1 MARRVESVTAM
12 LTRKRRGFLLLI
24 VVGLLAV
31 MLTLVVGFVSYT
43 RTETV
48 AVATVRDKVDGMML
62 MHSALDFTIAN
73 MTADLYDVSGQPRAG
88 AALGSDNNPK
98 GIVSS
103 VLDPGDPCYKTW
115 YKPWEP
121 GYQLGQW
128 WLAGEIS
135 PPYTMSNFQA
145 RWTDIPATY
154 FPSGGV
160 HGRWAV
166 QVLDANAF
174 ININN
179 WNENCNPTQCQMSH
193 MIMESLGDTWLENFY
208 GWRDTGQWGGGS
220 FNSAPLRYDNA
231 WRVATQTRR
240 STIWPNNTG
249 LAQVTDG
256 MSPNWVTHNS
266 TWTTLQGVDLQCI
279 RAEPS
284 AKGLPMQSQQ
294 VYQTL
299 GPGNYCPPT
308 RREGFQSGMFSWGWD
323 YWGNIWNVAPD
334 YFGSWWLNG
343 NFLVGQLPSTVCYSL
358 HSNVDPDTGRSPIN
372 VNTCFRS
379 GEFIPNN
386 TQFSLPRAYTMES
399 VFNVESLR
407 RIIKLGDFNY
417 KNAAGNMTQCNAT
430 DSTSP
435 YFIGNFTPVEKA
447 LAWTKHEQLRMKLA
461 YQYQETLCRY
471 FTASYSHPNLQLQN
485 GAMGRKYPPLNNSA
499 VTYNALYPTITGV
512 SHACPSSNY
521 GVTRF
526 PVGLRTFRKNC
537 FDDFAAMSAGTVP
550 TVTVTVDANGNDVFS
565 VVPGQ
570 LDKRT
575 ANAVYDNI
583 VPGKALIYPST
594 YKTGNPGSNDLLDP
608 LQELYDLQLGRD
620 ETAEDPY
627 NCRTPYQ
634 NNVNGYYTDN
644 PALFDSGL
652 TAVTGIPAQSN
663 PPGNRITLRCKGQD
677 IAAATSP
684 DGFYSKQYL
693 DSGGSPKDIA
703 QVPWRQMCFG
713 PDWFST
719 ELTTTSTSFVVIITV
734 QIQDNASNNDIY
746 VGQWGAVVELSPDVV
761 TETSAAYNSVYAAG
775 NSPQWPKGDPADAA
789 GTMGLG
795 FMRGGWAG
803 LLKSAKQGDAY
814 ANIYSQDAYPDGTLK
829 PYRSESASQGTQ
841 WTVTSTPNWGDW
853 RGTSTNPMLSAD
865 PLHCSNFY
873 RDVNPADATRSQ
885 TKKQVRIKAIW
896 SLNGGS
902 Y

>member
-1 MARRVESVTAM
+1 MARRVEQVTSRPAQ
-12 LTRKRRGFLLLI
+12 KRRGFLLLI

-73 MTADLYDVSGQPRAG
+73 MNSDLFDNGGQPRAG
-88 AALGSDNNPK
+88 AAQGSDNNPK

-103 VLDPGDPCYKTW
+103 VLDPNDPCYKKW
-115 YKPWEP
+115 YRPWEP
-121 GYQLGQW
+121 GYTLQW
-128 WLAGEIS
+128 WLNGEIF
-135 PPYTMSNFQA
+135 PPFTAANFQA

-179 WNENCNPTQCQMSH
+179 WNEDCNPTQCQMSH
-193 MIMESLGDTWLENFY
+193 MIMESLGDTWLENYY
-208 GWRDTGQWGGGS
+208 GWRDNSQWGGGS

-240 STIWPNNTG
+240 STVWPNNTG

-284 AKGLPMQSQQ
+284 AKGLLMQSQQ

-299 GPGNYCPPT
+299 GPGNYYPPT
-308 RREGFQSGMFSWGWD
+308 HREGFKSGMFSWGWD

-334 YFGSWWLNG
+334 YFGSWNLYG
-343 NFLVGQLPSTVCYSL
+343 DFLVGQLPSTICYSL

-379 GEFIPNN
+379 GEIVPNN
-386 TQFSLPRAYTMES
+386 TQFVMPRAYTMES

-407 RIIKLGDFNY
+407 RIIKIGDFFY
-417 KNAAGNMTQCNAT
+417 KNGAGNVVPCNAS

-435 YFIGNFTPVEKA
+435 NFVGNLSAAEKQ
-447 LAWTKHEQLRMKLA
+447 LAWSKHEQLRMKLA

-471 FTASYSHPNLQLQN
+471 FTASYSHPNIILQN
-485 GAMGRKYPPLNNSA
+485 GAPLARQYPPLNPNQANYAA
-499 VTYNALYPTITGV
+499 VYPSITGV
-512 SHACPSSNY
+512 SHFCPSNNY
-521 GVTRF
+521 AQTRF
-526 PVGLRTFRKNC
+526 PVGVRTFRKNC
-537 FDDFAAMSAGTVP
+537 ADDFTAMSASMPV
-550 TVTVTVDANGNDVFS
+550 VVTVDNADGFN
-565 VVPGQ
+565 VPQGQ
-570 LDKRT
+570 LDKRM

-583 VPGKALIYPST
+583 VPGKALIYAST
-594 YKTGNPGSNDLLDP
+594 YKAGDPASNDNLDP
-608 LQELYDLQLGRD
+608 LQELFDLQLGRD
-620 ETAEDPY
+620 ETADDPY
-627 NCRTPYQ
+627 NTHANYKD
-634 NNVNGYYTDN
+634 NANGYFTDN

-652 TAVTGIPAQSN
+652 TAVTGIPAQAN

-677 IAAATSP
+677 IAPVTAP

-693 DSGGSPKDIA
+693 DANGTPKDIA
-703 QVPWRQMCFG
+703 QVPWRQLCFG

-719 ELTTTSTSFVVIITV
+719 ELTTTSTCFYVIITV
-734 QIQDNASNNDIY
+734 QIQDNATNNDVY
-746 VGQWGAVVELSPDVV
+746 VGQWGAVVELAPDIV
-761 TETSAAYNSVYAAG
+761 TETSNSYNSAYATG
-775 NSPQWPKGDPADAA
+775 NTPQWPKGDPNDPA

-795 FMRGGWAG
+795 YFRGGWPTLIKA
-803 LLKSAKQGDAY
+803 AKQGDAY
-814 ANIYSQDAYPDGTLK
+814 ANTYSMDAFPDGTIK
-829 PYRSESASQGTQ
+829 AYRSESASQGTQ
-841 WTVTSTPNWGDW
+841 WTTTSTPNWGDW
-853 RGTSTNPMLSAD
+853 RGTTTNPQMSND

-873 RDVNPADATRSQ
+873 RDANPADSARSQ